1 MVENLSRA
9 SSSTAEAFWNNS
21 FQPSTGYTDWPF
33 MEHFK
38 SVAKLLAVIFVA
50 LKKRCVTKEI
60 NSSSDIMRMLIGL
73 VK

>member
-9 SSSTAEAFWNNS
+9 ASSTAEAFWNKS
-21 FQPSTGYTDWPF
+21 FQTSGYSDWPF
-33 MEHFK
+33 AEHFK

-50 LKKRCVTKEI
+50 LKEKCAMSEI
-60 NSSSDIMRMLIGL
+60 NSSSDIMHMLIGV